1 MARLSNLPNDS
12 GFHLF
17 QEGVKPMWEDENN
30 KNGGRFILRL
40 KKQYA
45 NYFWENLLIA
55 FIGEQCELAN
65 SVMGLQ
71 SSCKENEVI

>member
-1 MARLSNLPNDS
+1 MARLSLLPNES

-55 FIGEQCELAN
+55 FIGEQCEEAQC
-65 SVMGLQ
+65 VMGL
-71 SSCKENEVI
+71 

>member
-1 MARLSNLPNDS
+1 
-12 GFHLF
+12 
-17 QEGVKPMWEDENN
+17 MWEDENN

-55 FIGEQCELAN
+55 FIGEQCELTN
-65 SVMGLQ
+65 SVMGL
-71 SSCKENEVI
+71 

>member
-1 MARLSNLPNDS
+1 MARLSHLPNDS

-17 QEGVKPMWEDENN
+17 QDGVKPMWEDENN

-55 FIGEQCELAN
+55 FIGEQCELTN
-65 SVMGLQ
+65 SVMGL
-71 SSCKENEVI
+71 